1 MSKQE
6 LQLLANANNSHLLVI
21 DVQTRLTQVMSD
33 RKSLLQNCEILIH
46 AAKLLEIPIT
56 VTEQY
61 PKGIGTTEPQ
71 LSNALA
77 SHYLPVEKTCFSSCA
92 SDEFSLRIN
101 QDGKP
106 QMILCGIESHICV
119 LQTTMDLLQTGKQ
132 VFVVADAVDS
142 RSKDNKK
149 LALDR
154 MQQAGAIITNTESI
168 VFEWLKDAKHAQFK
182 AISALI
188 R

>member
-1 MSKQE
+1 MR
-6 LQLLANANNSHLLVI
+6 H
-21 DVQTRLTQVMSD
+21 R
-33 RKSLLQNCEILIH
+33 
-46 AAKLLEIPIT
+46 IT
-56 VTEQY
+56 Y
-61 PKGIGTTEPQ
+61 
-71 LSNALA
+71 
-77 SHYLPVEKTCFSSCA
+77 
-92 SDEFSLRIN
+92 LRITN
-101 QDGKP
+101 YNGF
-106 QMILCGIESHICV
+106 I
-119 LQTTMDLLQTGKQ
+119 T
-132 VFVVADAVDS
+132 